1 MADSSNIVTIRDIDV
16 PFWRIVMIL
25 VKWSIASIPAMI
37 ILMLLLA
44 LIGAIVGR
52 SAQPDR
58 HRNPGSAHSARL
70 GEAFRTT
77 IRYSGGR

>member
-1 MADSSNIVTIRDIDV
+1 MTDGSNLVTIRDIDV

-44 LIGAIVGR
+44 LVGAAVGGVLSLIGLQIPEIPTAP
-52 SAQPDR
+52 SP
-58 HRNPGSAHSARL
+58 
-70 GEAFRTT
+70 
-77 IRYSGGR
+77 